1 MKLVNAKWMLDIDID
16 ENIPAILV
24 LENCDAMA
32 EIVEDLYNLCLNEE
46 GNSVLSDGLK
56 VFPID
61 KMVEVIVNPFS
72 IDFNSKRIQS
82 KLYSEL
88 LEATDLYVEEK
99 AEIQTRIID
108 YLDKLSYH
116 VPYDMITNEMD
127 LDLLRLFKMFEV
139 RLDPQCNTLL
149 ERLVEYIKIQSR
161 LLNKRL
167 VIFVNVF
174 SYLDGYAIQELA
186 EICEYHKMGIIF
198 IESREPDIKIISRTY
213 IIDKDKCIIIK

>member
-1 MKLVNAKWMLDIDID
+1 MKLVNAKWMLDIDIK

-24 LENCDAMA
+24 LENCDAMT
-32 EIVEDLYNLCLNEE
+32 EIVEDLYNLCLIGE
-46 GNSVLSDGLK
+46 GNSVLSDGFK
-56 VFPID
+56 VLPID
-61 KMVEVIVNPFS
+61 KMAEVIVNPFS

-99 AEIQTRIID
+99 AEIQTRIIN

-174 SYLDGYAIQELA
+174 SYLDGYATQELA

-213 IIDKDKCIIIK
+213 IIDNDKCIIIK

>member
-1 MKLVNAKWMLDIDID
+1 MKLVNAKWMLDIDIK

-24 LENCDAMA
+24 LENCDAMT
-32 EIVEDLYNLCLNEE
+32 EIVEDLYNLCLIGE
-46 GNSVLSDGLK
+46 GNSVLSDGFK
-56 VFPID
+56 VLPID
-61 KMVEVIVNPFS
+61 KMAEVIVNPFS

-127 LDLLRLFKMFEV
+127 LDLLRLFRMFEV

-161 LLNKRL
+161 LLNKKL
-167 VIFVNVF
+167 VIFVSVF

-186 EICEYHKMGIIF
+186 ETCEYHKMGIIF

-213 IIDKDKCIIIK
+213 IIDNDKCIRIV